1 MGDLLEIRAVQSSET
16 IDFGKICC
24 LLTYEKTMMGH
35 CIHGYM
41 SYICFQGGL
50 TLMIFFDIA

>member
-16 IDFGKICC
+16 TDFGEKCC
-24 LLTYEKTMMGH
+24 LLTYEKTMMGQ

-41 SYICFQGGL
+41 SYICFQGCL
-50 TLMIFFDIA
+50 TLMMLFDIA